1 MEQDALNQTKYLST
15 SLHGAKW
22 EGRPEKSDDNRVNYR
37 ELFVTLLCLLLQIPS
52 ATLCSCSSFPS
63 QQAGACFG
71 AQDLSSVPAFARCQ
85 DRLLISLLFLA
96 TIIKSKLF
104 ITAFVKMPPSL
115 YPLIPTLT
123 YYVLKSSPRIG
134 LRLRG
139 WSLYHLPRL

>member
-1 MEQDALNQTKYLST
+1 M
-15 SLHGAKW
+15 HGAKW

-52 ATLCSCSSFPS
+52 ATICSCSSFQL
-63 QQAGACFG
+63 QQAGSCFG
-71 AQDLSSVPAFARCQ
+71 AQDLSSVPAFARWQ
-85 DRLLISLLFLA
+85 DRLLTSLLFLT

-104 ITAFVKMPPSL
+104 IIAFVKMPPSL
-115 YPLIPTLT
+115 LYQLIPTLT